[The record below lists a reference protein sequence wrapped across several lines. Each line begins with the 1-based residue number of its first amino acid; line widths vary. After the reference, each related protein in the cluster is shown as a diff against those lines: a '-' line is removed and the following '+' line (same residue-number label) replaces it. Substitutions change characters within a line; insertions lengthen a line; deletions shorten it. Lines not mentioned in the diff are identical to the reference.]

1 MPGGDRTGPLGLGP
15 RTGRAA
21 GYCSGYRVPGYANN
35 RFGRFFGFGRGRG
48 FGWGRGFGMG
58 YGRGW
63 RHRNYAYGAYDIDYP
78 YDPDYPDY
86 PEPRARNRDLKKDE
100 LRYLKR
106 EARDLNKALDD
117 ISARIKDL
125 EEEKE
130 A

>member
-1 MPGGDRTGPLGLGP
+1 
-15 RTGRAA
+15 
-21 GYCSGYRVPGYANN
+21 
-35 RFGRFFGFGRGRG
+35 
-48 FGWGRGFGMG
+48 MG

-78 YDPDYPDY
+78 YDPDYPEY
-86 PEPRARNRDLKKDE
+86 PEPRRSNRDIKKDE

-117 ISARIKDL
+117 ITARIKDL